1 MIDIKKTLEKLN
13 ISKEN
18 MGASTGNNF
27 FGSGPRIE
35 SYSPVDGE
43 LIGSISSTTKN
54 DYDKVILTAQ
64 EAFKFWRSYP
74 APKRGEIVRKY
85 GEKLRPVSYT
95 HLTLPTK
102 RIV

>member
-18 MGASTGNNF
+18 MGTSTGNNF
-27 FGSGPRIE
+27 FGSGPQIE

-54 DYDKVILTAQ
+54 DYDKVILMHKKLLSFG
-64 EAFKFWRSYP
+64 EAILLQKEER
-74 APKRGEIVRKY
+74 
-85 GEKLRPVSYT
+85 
-95 HLTLPTK
+95 
-102 RIV
+102 